1 MKLDRFSIVELIV
14 YLAAM
19 VFFSFDMSPPIPAV
33 VKVVINIIVIAGLII
48 MSVLMRKKRK
58 DKQSVPLY
66 MIVIMAASAVLG
78 LVAGIIL
85 ILNA

>member
-1 MKLDRFSIVELIV
+1 MKLDRSSIVELIV

-19 VFFSFDMSPPIPAV
+19 VFFSIDMSPPIPAV

-66 MIVIMAASAVLG
+66 MIVIMAASVVLG

>member
-1 MKLDRFSIVELIV
+1 MKLDRSSIVELIV

-19 VFFSFDMSPPIPAV
+19 VFFSIDMSLPIPAV

-66 MIVIMAASAVLG
+66 MIVIMAASVVLG

>member
-1 MKLDRFSIVELIV
+1 MKLDRSSIVELIV

-19 VFFSFDMSPPIPAV
+19 VFFSIDMSPPIPAV

>member
-19 VFFSFDMSPPIPAV
+19 VFFSIDMSPPIPAV

-66 MIVIMAASAVLG
+66 MIVIMATSAVLG

>member
-14 YLAAM
+14 YLAVM
-19 VFFSFDMSPPIPAV
+19 VFFSIDMSPPIPAV

-66 MIVIMAASAVLG
+66 MIVIMAASVVLG

-85 ILNA
+85 IINA

>member
-19 VFFSFDMSPPIPAV
+19 VFFSIDMSPPIPAV

-48 MSVLMRKKRK
+48 MSVLIRKKRK

-66 MIVIMAASAVLG
+66 TIVIMAASAVLG

>member
-19 VFFSFDMSPPIPAV
+19 VFFSIDMSPPIPAV

-48 MSVLMRKKRK
+48 MSVLLRKKRK

-66 MIVIMAASAVLG
+66 MIVIMAASVVLG

>member
-1 MKLDRFSIVELIV
+1 MKLDRSSIVELIV

-19 VFFSFDMSPPIPAV
+19 VFFSIDMSPPIPAV

-66 MIVIMAASAVLG
+66 TIVIMAASVVLG

>member
-1 MKLDRFSIVELIV
+1 MKLDRSSIVELIV

-19 VFFSFDMSPPIPAV
+19 AFFSIDMSPPIPAV

-66 MIVIMAASAVLG
+66 MIVIMAASVVLG

>member
-19 VFFSFDMSPPIPAV
+19 VFFSIDMSPPIPAV

-48 MSVLMRKKRK
+48 MSLLMRKKRK

-66 MIVIMAASAVLG
+66 MIVIMATSAVLG

>member
-19 VFFSFDMSPPIPAV
+19 VFFSIDMSPPIPAV

-48 MSVLMRKKRK
+48 MSALMRKKRK